1 MLRKKHWP
9 ILLILALLLSACASS
24 AEEQS
29 VSGSAPS
36 APSSADDSFGEVEME
51 EAAEGEAAPSPSTN
65 QQGQVQEQ
73 LIIRTGQLDIV
84 VEGTEE
90 ALDAIVALANESGG
104 WVVSSSV
111 FQRGEAKAGE
121 VTIRVPV
128 DTFDSAMQQIEEMAI
143 EVQSSGSEG
152 DDVTEEYVDLQ
163 ARLENLEATA
173 DRVRTFLDEAD
184 DVEEA
189 LAVNAELSRLEGEI
203 ESLRGRIQYLEQS
216 AAFSTITVRL
226 TPDELSQPIEVGGWR
241 AEGQVREAIEALISG
256 LQTLATAAIWLV
268 IVFLPIALLVIIPL
282 YLIVRL
288 ARRWRRNRRQD
299 TGAVME

>member
-1 MLRKKHWP
+1 MLRKKHWLV
-9 ILLILALLLSACASS
+9 LLIFVLVISACASS
-24 AEEQS
+24 AEQNAAGG
-29 VSGSAPS
+29 VSAPE
-36 APSSADDSFGEVEME
+36 APSSADDSFGEPPRE
-51 EAAEGEAAPSPSTN
+51 EAAEGEAAPGQGTN

-73 LIIRTGQLDIV
+73 LIIRTGTLEIV
-84 VEGTEE
+84 VESTEE
-90 ALDAIVALANESGG
+90 TMDAIIALANESGG

-111 FQRGEAKAGE
+111 FQSGQAKAGRI
-121 VTIRVPV
+121 TIRVPV
-128 DTFDSAMQQIEEMAI
+128 DTFDDAMQQIEALAI

-152 DDVTEEYVDLQ
+152 EDVTEEYVDLQ

-173 DRVRTFLDEAD
+173 DRVRSFLEEAD

-216 AAFSTITVRL
+216 AAFSTITVHL

-241 AEGQVREAIEALISG
+241 PEGEVREAVEALIAG

-268 IVFLPIALLVIIPL
+268 VVFLPIALLVIIPL
-282 YLIVRL
+282 WLIVRL
-288 ARRWRRNRRQD
+288 AVRLRRRRQD
-299 TGAVME
+299 TGAVTE